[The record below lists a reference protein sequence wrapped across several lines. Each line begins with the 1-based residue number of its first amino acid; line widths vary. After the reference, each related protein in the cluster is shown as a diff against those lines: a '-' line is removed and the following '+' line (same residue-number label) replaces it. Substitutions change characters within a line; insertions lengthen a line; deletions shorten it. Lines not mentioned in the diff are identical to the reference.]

1 MFISL
6 IGTMIII
13 FEECNTEVE
22 RFTETDSVKNNDI
35 KESRSKHIEEVDAG
49 AEMDNE
55 DRKEE
60 EIENDE
66 STDTEVLDGEVQE
79 ERTEVFAN

>member
-1 MFISL
+1 
-6 IGTMIII
+6 MIII

-22 RFTETDSVKNNDI
+22 RFTETDSVNNNDVQ
-35 KESRSKHIEEVDAG
+35 ESRAKHIDEGDAG

-66 STDTEVLDGEVQE
+66 STDTEVLDGEAQE